1 MLDGSDLSLS
11 GIAEWKLVVD
21 IDLLIYINFVH
32 KKGITGINLD
42 DTIWQVD
49 FIRLDVTVE
58 ETI

>member
-1 MLDGSDLSLS
+1 MLDGSYLCLS

-21 IDLLIYINFVH
+21 IDLLIFIIFVH